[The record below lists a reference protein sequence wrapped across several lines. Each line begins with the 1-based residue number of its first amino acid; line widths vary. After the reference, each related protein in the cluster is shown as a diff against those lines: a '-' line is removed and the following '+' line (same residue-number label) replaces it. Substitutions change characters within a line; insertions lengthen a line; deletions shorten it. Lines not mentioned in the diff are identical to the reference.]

1 MRRSCW
7 IDFLRGS
14 FSSLTKS
21 CWIECREEAATCCQS
36 GSAGGFCQLLLQ
48 SRMTLPLPPPLSLS
62 QSQCQCQITFT
73 RPARPVPHTLAGF
86 CMRQAE
92 ELWVFRWGIKG
103 RRLIYDLHFSG
114 LHFISEIDTFS
125 INAGVSICIR
135 DYDTIYQHNDIS
147 LIE

>member
-1 MRRSCW
+1 MQ
-7 IDFLRGS
+7 RGGGHLLS
-14 FSSLTKS
+14 VRVSWRILPTSST
-21 CWIECREEAATCCQS
+21 
-36 GSAGGFCQLLLQ
+36 GSDDI
-48 SRMTLPLPPPLSLS
+48 TLAPTPPLS

-86 CMRQAE
+86 CTGQAE